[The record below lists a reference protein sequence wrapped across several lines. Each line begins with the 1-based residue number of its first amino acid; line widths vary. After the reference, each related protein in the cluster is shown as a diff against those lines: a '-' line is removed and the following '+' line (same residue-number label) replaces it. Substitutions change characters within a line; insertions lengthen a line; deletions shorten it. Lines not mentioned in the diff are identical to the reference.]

1 MFANVCVG
9 VCVCVCVCVL
19 ACMFVCVCICACVC
33 FAVPRTYM
41 RAAQFHIVESREN
54 RAKDRNR
61 RTYFTN
67 FQPHRSYSFC
77 LPSLQGL
84 GTMQREVDDRLKTLV
99 EENKVPS
106 HDEGGLRLIRNS
118 IIMDK
123 CIMNAYA
130 SPKQSDK
137 MFHRRRKIHHIEA
150 LRDYKSP
157 VHRLDQ
163 KSHIHRLGG
172 PRGTRSMPGMDA
184 ISTST

>member
-1 MFANVCVG
+1 MN
-9 VCVCVCVCVL
+9 
-19 ACMFVCVCICACVC
+19 I
-33 FAVPRTYM
+33 R
-41 RAAQFHIVESREN
+41 
-54 RAKDRNR
+54 
-61 RTYFTN
+61 YFTN